1 MEAKV
6 STPTLSTR
14 TFDGVSIPAP
24 GTFTI
29 DPAHTTVGFL
39 ARHLMV
45 SKVRGS
51 FTEVAGSITV
61 GEDPLASAVE
71 ATIGAASI
79 TTGAPDRD
87 GHLRSGDFLDVE
99 KYPNLT
105 FRSLRVARGSG
116 NEFVVVGELTIR
128 GVTREVELQV
138 EFEGVV
144 VNPWGQEV
152 IGITA
157 STEIDREEFGITWNQ
172 ALETGGVLVGKKV
185 KIEISAQA
193 KRDA

>member
-1 MEAKV
+1 MTAA
-6 STPTLSTR
+6 TLSR
-14 TFDGVSIPAP
+14 TFEGVNIPLA
-24 GTFTI
+24 GTFSI
-29 DPAHTTVGFL
+29 DPAHTTVGFV

-51 FTEVAGSITV
+51 FTEVAGSITI
-61 GEDPLASAVE
+61 GEDPLTSSVE

-105 FRSLRVARGSG
+105 FRSLRVVRQHGG
-116 NEFVVVGELTIR
+116 DFVLVGELTIR
-128 GVTREVELQV
+128 GVTREVELRV
-138 EFEGVV
+138 EFDGAV

-152 IGITA
+152 IGFTA
-157 STEIDREEFGITWNQ
+157 STEIDREEFDITWNQ